1 MRQLATASTKSRAR
15 KEKGAAATDTV
26 ETFDE
31 RVAVAGDD
39 DSQIATPSSFG
50 AELSPRVWLIAG
62 GATLLVA
69 ALLRFYNLDLK
80 PLHHDEGV
88 NGFFLTNLIRSGV
101 FRYDPSN
108 YHGPTLYYFTLP
120 LAYVA
125 EKLGRLDTTV
135 IRSVTAL
142 FGIATVWLALCLR
155 RQLGMIGALA
165 AAALLAVSPGAV
177 FFSRYY
183 IHEILFV
190 FFTLGIVVALIKF
203 YEAQRQPAASDER
216 FGIAGAAAAAVLV
229 AATLG
234 AVYQPQYFKLETFL
248 IGLSASGLA
257 AAFWLFDGARVGHWL
272 LAWVSVALLFATKET
287 AFISIGVL
295 LIAWGMSWG
304 YVNYFERQRRARE
317 ERQSKKKRRNKAGAG
332 GDSTGEPEP
341 VGLLERLGGWS
352 HLSWLL
358 LAGVGV
364 FLFVNIIFFSSFFT
378 HPKGVVDSLK
388 AYAIWQGTGT
398 SDFHRKPFFTYFKWL
413 YEEEAMLLMLGALS
427 AFFAVKEARSR
438 FTVFTALWAGGM
450 IAAYSLVPYKTP
462 WLALS
467 MIVPLALIGGYGIQS
482 LYRLSAHRAT
492 ALKLAL
498 VPLALAV
505 AFAAYQTYQINFVH
519 YDEDNYIYVY
529 AHTSR
534 EYDEMMREV
543 GRLAARTGSQY
554 NASINVASPDY
565 WPMPW
570 YVRDYKPVAYAGTL
584 GPTVDQDIVIINTS
598 QEAQARATLGTRYQ
612 RIGQYALRPGVD
624 LILYAKRELAQQ

>member
-1 MRQLATASTKSRAR
+1 VRQLATASTKSRAR
-15 KEKGAAATDTV
+15 KGKGAAATDTF
-26 ETFDE
+26 ETFSDSI
-31 RVAVAGDD
+31 AGNDD
-39 DSQIATPSSFG
+39 AQIATPSSFG
-50 AELSPRVWLIAG
+50 AELSPRVWLIAC
-62 GATLLVA
+62 GAVLLVA

-88 NGFFLTNLIRSGV
+88 NGFFLTNLLRSGV

-125 EKLGRLDTTV
+125 DKLGRLDTTL

-183 IHEILFV
+183 IHEMLFV
-190 FFTLGIVVALIKF
+190 FFTLGIVVALVKF
-203 YEAQRQPAASDER
+203 YEAQKQPAASDGR
-216 FGIAGAAAAAVLV
+216 FGIAGAAATAVLV

-234 AVYQPQYFKLETFL
+234 AVYQPQYFRIEMFL
-248 IGLSASGLA
+248 IGLSLSGLA
-257 AAFWLFDGARVGHWL
+257 AALWLFDGARVWQWL

-295 LIAWGMSWG
+295 LIAWGMSWS
-304 YVNYFERQRRARE
+304 YVNYFERRRRARE
-317 ERQSKKKRRNKAGAG
+317 ERQSKKKRRNKAGAD
-332 GDSTGEPEP
+332 GDATNEPEP
-341 VGLLERLGGWS
+341 VGLIERLGGWP

-388 AYAIWQGTGT
+388 AYAIWQDTGT
-398 SDFHRKPFFTYFKWL
+398 SDFHRKSFFTYFDWL
-413 YEEEAMLLMLGALS
+413 FAEEALLLLLGALG
-427 AFFAVKEARSR
+427 AFFAVKEARRR
-438 FTVFTALWAGGM
+438 FALFAALWAGGI

-467 MIVPLALIGGYGIQS
+467 MIVPLALAGGYGIQS
-482 LYRLSAHRAT
+482 LYRLSAHRSR

-498 VPLALAV
+498 IPLALAV
-505 AFAAYQTYQINFVH
+505 AVAAYQTFQINFVH
-519 YDEDNYIYVY
+519 YDEDRYIYVY
-529 AHTSR
+529 AHTNR
-534 EYDEMMREV
+534 QYDEMMHEV
-543 GRLAARTGSQY
+543 GRLAARTGAQY

-570 YVRDYKPVAYAGTL
+570 YVRDYKRVAYAGTL
-584 GPTVDQDIVIINTS
+584 GPTVDQDIVIINTT
-598 QEAQARATLGTRYQ
+598 QEAQARTTLGTRYQ

-624 LILYAKRELAQQ
+624 LVLYAKRELAQP